1 MKTRAVSLGPSGV
14 HVDKNAAGV
23 YYVQS
28 TQPLGEYPVKLTER
42 LELWAD
48 RAPDRTLFAKRLN
61 RGDWQRLTFA
71 EARESARNIG
81 QALVNRGLSP
91 DRPIAVL
98 SGNDLDQAA
107 LHLGAM
113 YAGVPVAPISTAYST
128 VSSDFAKLRYILDL
142 VKPGLIFAANGRKF
156 QKAIEATVPPGT
168 EIVCVSDP
176 LPGSTSFSDLVNT
189 RAGSSLD
196 DACERVN
203 GDTIVKFLFTSGS
216 TGMPKGVIN
225 TQRMWCSNQEQI
237 ATCFQFLKEEPPVIL
252 DWTPWNHTFGGNHD
266 VGFTIYNGGT
276 LYIDDGRPVTG
287 MFEESVRNF
296 REIPTTFHLNVPR
309 GYECLVPF
317 LRADRKLREVFFSRL
332 KLMFYAGASLS
343 QPVWDELNAL
353 SIETTG
359 ERVLMLTGLGS
370 TETAPFAL
378 ASRKEVERAGMVGVP
393 APGVEL
399 KLVPNEGKL
408 EARVRG
414 ANITPGYW
422 RQEKLTRE
430 TFDEEGYYKFGDAL
444 RFVDESDPGRGFIFD
459 GRIAEDFKLSS
470 GTWVSVG
477 PLRLKFIQRAA
488 PFAKDI
494 VVAGHD
500 REDIAVLIIPD
511 ADACCNLTAG
521 EAEIRFR
528 AVLEE
533 LAAESTGSSNRI
545 ARAIVLHETLSPDA
559 NEITDK
565 GSINQRAVLSH
576 RTFLVEDLYSAIP
589 SARVITL

>member
-1 MKTRAVSLGPSGV
+1 MTKTAVRPVKLGTSGVRVRKTADGVHYVAATEQLGP
-14 HVDKNAAGV
+14 
-23 YYVQS
+23 
-28 TQPLGEYPVKLTER
+28 YPVKLNER
-42 LELWAD
+42 LEYWAD
-48 RAPDRTLFAKRLN
+48 RTPGQTLFAKRRD
-61 RGDWQRLTFA
+61 RGEWERLTFA
-71 EARESARNIG
+71 DAREKARNIG
-81 QALVNRGLSP
+81 QAFVNRGLSP
-91 DRPIAVL
+91 ERPIAIL

-113 YAGVPVAPISTAYST
+113 YAGVPFAPISTAYST

-156 QKAIEATVPPGT
+156 QKAIEATVAPGT
-168 EIVCVSDP
+168 EIVCVEEP

-189 RAGSSLD
+189 RAGGSLE
-196 DACERVN
+196 DADARVT

-237 ATCFQFLKEEPPVIL
+237 ASCFLFLKEEPPVIL

-266 VGFTIYNGGT
+266 VGFCIYNGGT
-276 LYIDDGRPVTG
+276 LYMDDGRPVTG

-309 GYECLVPF
+309 GYECLVPY
-317 LRADRKLREVFFSRL
+317 LRADKKLREVFFSRL
-332 KLMFYAGASLS
+332 QLMFYAGASLS
-343 QPVWDELNAL
+343 QPVWDELDAL

-378 ASRKEVERAGMVGVP
+378 ASRREVERAGMVGVP

-414 ANITPGYW
+414 PNITPGYW
-422 RQEKLTRE
+422 HQEKLTRE

-444 RFVDESDPGRGFIFD
+444 RYVDEDDPERGFIFD

-477 PLRLKFIQRAA
+477 PLRLKFIQHAA
-488 PFAKDI
+488 PYAKDI

-500 REDIAVLIIPD
+500 REYISVLIIP
-511 ADACCNLTAG
+511 
-521 EAEIRFR
+521 EAEPCTDEKFR
-528 AVLEE
+528 EVLEV
-533 LAAESTGSSNRI
+533 LAAQSTGSSNRI
-545 ARAIVLHETLSPDA
+545 TRAIVLREPLSPDA

-565 GSINQRAVLSH
+565 GSINQRAVLAY
-576 RTFLVEDLYSAIP
+576 RAMLVDDLYSQSP
-589 SARVITL
+589 PDRVIVV